1 MVALPHG
8 VLFNKLDL
16 FEASCRLNVQHLKT
30 GWETLIKSTRRDSKT
45 IKCIWMEKNSFLT
58 KGFQKV
64 TLARS
69 LRPL

>member
-1 MVALPHG
+1 MVALLHS
-8 VLFNKLDL
+8 VLIKKLDL

-30 GWETLIKSTRRDSKT
+30 GWETLLKSTRKDSKPIT
-45 IKCIWMEKNSFLT
+45 CIWMEKILFIT